1 VREKAGGEMKEI
13 EFRGIRKNKGERM
26 CLSKWVYGYYF
37 TSWEDGYIL
46 WGTTN
51 GIPNMIEVI
60 PETVGQYIGLKDKN
74 GKKVYEGD
82 ILRHMDSLSYT
93 DIYIVWD
100 EYTASFGWLSVEWV
114 RTQGKVRKIESLG
127 LDYYE
132 VVGNIHTE
140 VGK

>member
-1 VREKAGGEMKEI
+1 MEYK
-13 EFRGIRKNKGERM
+13 FRGKRIDTKEF
-26 CLSKWVYGYYF
+26 VYGFYGECDDQKFIVQYEKDF
-37 TSWEDGYIL
+37 
-46 WGTTN
+46 
-51 GIPNMIEVI
+51 GICGSRTWNVL
-60 PETVGQYIGLKDKN
+60 PETVGQYTGLTDRN
-74 GKKVYEGD
+74 GKEVYEGD
-82 ILRHMDSLSYT
+82 ILRHMGSPSYT